1 MLVSQCRCAQSS
13 SAPRAHDPRHRPR
26 CGRVAAARADQ
37 EPVDLAVAMHWL
49 GGDRRLLLELVSI
62 FMDDSPKRLVSL
74 RAAMSTSDIVQVEQL
89 AHSLKGSAAILGAAD
104 LQSAARVLEDAA
116 HDLHSEDGQRK
127 VARISPE
134 RAEAIEICPCTRW

>member
-1 MLVSQCRCAQSS
+1 
-13 SAPRAHDPRHRPR
+13 
-26 CGRVAAARADQ
+26 VAAAPADQ

-49 GGDRRLLLELVSI
+49 GGDRRLLLELVGI

-116 HDLHSEDGQRK
+116 HDGHAEDGPRM
-127 VARISPE
+127 VARIARELE
-134 RAEAIEICPCTRW
+134 RAIAFFADPGWPTQLDGEAVP